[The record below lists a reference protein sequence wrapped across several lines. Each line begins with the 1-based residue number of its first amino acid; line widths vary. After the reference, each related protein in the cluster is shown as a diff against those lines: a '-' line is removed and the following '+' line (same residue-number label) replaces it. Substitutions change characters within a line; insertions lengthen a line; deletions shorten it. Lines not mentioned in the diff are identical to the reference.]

1 MNSEIV
7 LYLQHM
13 TITLPVAERDMKVN
27 AQALRLAQLVP
38 AVVYGPTQL
47 SKCLTIEKS
56 VFEKLF
62 KTTGESTIIQLTGLA
77 KPIDVLIQSVD
88 ISSAKGGIIH
98 VDFYAVEKG
107 KAITANVGLEFTGE
121 SPVEKMGGLIS
132 KVLYEIEVTCMPN
145 VLPAHI
151 TVDVSTLTEID
162 QKIHV
167 SDLVLPKGVVVEN
180 GADEVVAMATAE
192 RIEEVSDDMPV
203 VETAVPA
210 ETPAK

>member
-1 MNSEIV
+1 
-7 LYLQHM
+7 M

>member
-1 MNSEIV
+1 
-7 LYLQHM
+7 M
-13 TITLPVAERDMKVN
+13 TITLQVAERDMKVN

-62 KTTGESTIIQLTGLA
+62 KATGESTIIQLTGLA

-88 ISSAKGGIIH
+88 ISSSKGGIIH

-167 SDLVLPKGVVVEN
+167 SDLVVPKGVVVEN
-180 GADEVVAMATAE
+180 GADEVVVVAVAP
-192 RIEEVSDDMPV
+192 RIEAVSDEMPV
-203 VETAVPA
+203 TETTEPVETPV
-210 ETPAK
+210 K